1 MNNGYHEHLAAFVT
15 IANSGSLTRASAA
28 TGTGQ
33 STLSR
38 QLAALEKHLGCKLFH
53 RSTRSIKLTEKG
65 EIFLPHAQRILQA
78 AADARDLLR
87 EDNAAFTGRI
97 RVACSIAVARRLL
110 IPALP
115 RWQALHPGV
124 SLDMII
130 SDQIAS
136 LVEDQVDVALRSG
149 PLVSSNLIA
158 RPIGL
163 TRWIA
168 LGSFDY
174 LRSRGSPVKCED
186 LKRHDCI
193 VWSGAPSPQR
203 WDFTFGR
210 ETISVKVPSR
220 LSVSSVDASYDA
232 VRAGLGIAV
241 VPSWFCRDAL
251 SDGSCVRV
259 LSDYQL
265 PTSSIHAV
273 TLGKPAAGGKVHAF
287 IKFAERL
294 LEDAPTT

>member
-15 IANSGSLTRASAA
+15 IANARSLTRAAAA

-65 EIFLPHAQRILQA
+65 EVFLPHAERILQA
-78 AADARDLLR
+78 AADARHLLR
-87 EDNAAFTGRI
+87 EGNAAFTGRI

-115 RWQALHPGV
+115 QWQALHPGV
-124 SLDMII
+124 SLDMVI

-136 LVEDQVDVALRSG
+136 IVEDQVDVALRSG
-149 PLVSSNLIA
+149 PLVNSNLIA

-163 TRWIA
+163 TRRIA

-203 WDFTFGR
+203 WDFTYGR

-220 LSVSSVDASYDA
+220 LIVSSVDALYDA

-241 VPSWFCRDAL
+241 IPSWFCRDAL
-251 SDGSCVRV
+251 SDGSCIRV

-273 TLGKPAAGGKVHAF
+273 TLGKPAAEGKVHAF

-294 LEDAPTT
+294 LEDAPTI

>member
-1 MNNGYHEHLAAFVT
+1 MNNGYHEHLVAFVT
-15 IANSGSLTRASAA
+15 IANSRSLTRASVA
-28 TGTGQ
+28 TGIGQ

-65 EIFLPHAQRILQA
+65 EIFLPHAERILQA
-78 AADARDLLR
+78 AADARDLVR
-87 EDNAAFTGRI
+87 EANAAFTGRI

-124 SLDMII
+124 SIDMAI

-136 LVEDQVDVALRSG
+136 IVEDQVDVALRSG
-149 PLVSSNLIA
+149 PLANSNLIA

-163 TRWIA
+163 TRRIA

-193 VWSGAPSPQR
+193 VWSGADRPLR
-203 WDFTFGR
+203 WDFTNTR
-210 ETISVKVPSR
+210 ETISVNVPSR
-220 LSVSSVDASYDA
+220 LCVSSVDALYDA
-232 VRAGLGIAV
+232 VRAGLGIAII
-241 VPSWFCRDAL
+241 PSWFCKDAL

-273 TLGKPAAGGKVHAF
+273 TPGKPPAGGKVHAF

-294 LEDAPTT
+294 FKDASTT